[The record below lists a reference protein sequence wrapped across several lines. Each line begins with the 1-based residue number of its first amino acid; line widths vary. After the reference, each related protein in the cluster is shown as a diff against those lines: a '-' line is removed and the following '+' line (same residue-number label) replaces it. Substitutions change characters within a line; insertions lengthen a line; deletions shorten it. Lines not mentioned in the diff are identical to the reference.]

1 MTLPITVPEYK
12 QLISKAKNLKSQID
26 ENKLDNKS
34 VKDFVEFILNTAP
47 EDFDT
52 KTLTKDDIAQM
63 FENYLIKEFTRHD
76 KSVKYEHYWD
86 YRDNLSSSDL
96 EEILQKANNE
106 NIETFVQ
113 AAKYHLFEKYPEIEW
128 DDIEYIISDF
138 YDVNFQKANEIK
150 EVLNHKDYQCLS
162 EIFYEN
168 MKYDLDVETVL
179 RHSAPDDLT
188 VYFGQTWDD
197 EYTDIEYDFVK
208 CFNDSEFL
216 TNERNTT
223 IDWLMSTQDYTR
235 EDLISEEKRK
245 NSIFLKS
252 LYAELF
258 NDMIGLEGC
267 QLIAIPSSDDF
278 EAILN
283 LSRCKNVKINKSTS
297 FGFFNRI
304 HGSGC
309 SLDIQ
314 LEKDIII
321 DEKSPIYEVTMA
333 YYNSF
338 GNYSPDAVY
347 GLARSRYGNDLEII
361 KTMKEEKQHA

>member
-1 MTLPITVPEYK
+1 MTLAITVPEYK

-34 VKDFVEFILNTAP
+34 VKDFIEFTLNTAP
-47 EDFDT
+47 ENFDT
-52 KTLTKDDIAQM
+52 KILTKDDIEQM
-63 FENYLIKEFTRHD
+63 FKNHLKNEFEYQY
-76 KSVKYEHYWD
+76 KKGKYEHYWHYND
-86 YRDNLSSSDL
+86 DLMSSDL
-96 EEILQKANNE
+96 EEILQKANDE
-106 NIETFVQ
+106 NIETFTQ
-113 AAKYHLFEKYPEIEW
+113 AASYHLFEKYPEIES

-138 YDVNFQKANEIK
+138 YDVNFVKANEIK
-150 EVLNHKDYQCLS
+150 EVLDYEDYSFLS

-168 MKYDLDVETVL
+168 LDYDLDVETVL
-179 RHSAPDDLT
+179 EHSAPDDLT

-197 EYTDIEYDFVK
+197 EYSDIESDFVQ
-208 CFNDSEFL
+208 CFNEPEFL
-216 TNERNTT
+216 TNERDTP
-223 IDWLMSTQDYTR
+223 IDWLMSTQGYTR

-252 LYAELF
+252 LYDELF

-283 LSRCKNVKINKSTS
+283 LSRRKNVKINKSTP

-309 SLDIQ
+309 GLEIK

-321 DEKSPIYEVTMA
+321 DENSPIYEVTMA
-333 YYNSF
+333 YTNSF

-361 KTMKEEKQHA
+361 ETKEEEN

>member
-1 MTLPITVPEYK
+1 MSPITVPEYK
-12 QLISKAKNLKSQID
+12 QLISKARTLKSQID
-26 ENKLDNKS
+26 ENKLDNNS
-34 VKDFVEFILNTAP
+34 VKDFVEFTLNTAP

-63 FENYLIKEFTRHD
+63 FENYLIKEFTRYD

-86 YRDNLSSSDL
+86 YCDDLSSSDL
-96 EEILQKANNE
+96 EEILQKAKEE
-106 NIETFVQ
+106 NIETFAQ
-113 AAKYHLFEKYPEIEW
+113 ATRYYLFEHYPEIES
-128 DDIEYIISDF
+128 DDIEYVISDF
-138 YDVNFQKANEIK
+138 YDVNFVKANEIK
-150 EVLNHKDYQCLS
+150 EVLDYEDYSFLS

-168 MKYDLDVETVL
+168 LDYDIDVETVL
-179 RHSAPDDLT
+179 RNSAPDDLT
-188 VYFGQTWDD
+188 VYFGKNWDD
-197 EYTDIEYDFVK
+197 EYGDIESDFVQ
-208 CFNDSEFL
+208 CFNKPEFL
-216 TNERNTT
+216 TNERDTP
-223 IDWLMSTQDYTR
+223 IDWLMSTQGYTR

-252 LYAELF
+252 LYDELF

-283 LSRCKNVKINKSTS
+283 LSKRKNVKINKSTL

-309 SLDIQ
+309 GLSIE

-321 DEKSPIYEVTMA
+321 DEESPIYEVTMD
-333 YYNSF
+333 YHDSF
-338 GNYSPDAVY
+338 GNYSPDAVH
-347 GLARSRYGNDLEII
+347 GLAKASRGNDLEII
-361 KTMKEEKQHA
+361 ETKEEEN

>member
-1 MTLPITVPEYK
+1 M
-12 QLISKAKNLKSQID
+12 SN
-26 ENKLDNKS
+26 
-34 VKDFVEFILNTAP
+34 
-47 EDFDT
+47 T
-52 KTLTKDDIAQM
+52 KTLTKDDVSQM
-63 FENYLIKEFTRHD
+63 FKDHLKNEFEYSY
-76 KSVKYEHYWD
+76 KLGKYEHYWHYND
-86 YRDNLSSSDL
+86 DLMSSDL

-113 AAKYHLFEKYPEIEW
+113 AARYHLFEKYPEIES

-138 YDVNFQKANEIK
+138 YDVNFVKANEIK
-150 EVLNHKDYQCLS
+150 EVLDYEDYSFLS

-168 MKYDLDVETVL
+168 LEYDLDVETVL
-179 RHSAPDDLT
+179 RHSAPEDLT
-188 VYFGQTWDD
+188 VYFGQDWDCN
-197 EYTDIEYDFVK
+197 YSDIEYDFVK
-208 CFNDSEFL
+208 CFDEPEFL
-216 TNERNTT
+216 TNERDTP
-223 IDWLMSTQDYTR
+223 IDWLMSTQGYTR
-235 EDLISEEKRK
+235 EDLVSEEKRK
-245 NSIFLKS
+245 NSIFLKT
-252 LYAELF
+252 LYDELF
-258 NDMIGLEGC
+258 NVMNGLEGC

-283 LSRCKNVKINKSTS
+283 LSRRKNVKINKSTP

-321 DEKSPIYEVTMA
+321 DENSPIYEVTMA
-333 YYNSF
+333 YHNSF

-361 KTMKEEKQHA
+361 ENKKEEN